1 MMKNKEKKEKP
12 NYGFDV
18 QKLYLEMFLSDAE
31 TYMRCAN
38 IFEPESFDQ
47 KLQETAKFIKTYTD
61 EYRVIPDV
69 HIVNANCGKD
79 LQTVSL
85 PKENYDWLM
94 DEFEQFSR
102 HKGLERAIIQSS
114 DLLDDGDYGPVEK
127 LIKDAIQISL
137 NKDMGTDYFADPKAR
152 LSKLKDGNGQISTG
166 WPNIDKKLYGGF
178 NRGELNIFCA
188 GSGGG
193 KSLFLANLGVNFA
206 LQGLN
211 VLYLTFELSE
221 GLVSMRLDSMVTG
234 ITTRDIF
241 KQIDDVEL
249 KVKMVGK
256 KSGGIQVKYMPS
268 GKNCNDI
275 RAYLKEYQVKTGV
288 KPDVILIDYL
298 DLMMPLSVK
307 VSPSDLFVKDK
318 YVSEEIRNLA
328 METQCITVT
337 ASQLNRSAV
346 EEIEFDH
353 SHISGGLS
361 KIMTADN
368 VIGIFTSR
376 AMRERGRYQIQ
387 FMKTRSSSG
396 VGQKCDLEFN
406 VDTLRITD
414 IDEDESGNTPQSRP
428 AGGVYANLKKTST
441 VTANNVDS
449 SEGGGGFKRGEAKPG
464 FDPFNPAH
472 NAGRTDD
479 PKEGTNA
486 PKIRADVG
494 GAKIRAMLAGLN
506 SEKD

>member
-1 MMKNKEKKEKP
+1 MNKA
-12 NYGFDV
+12 NYNYEI

-31 TYMRCAN
+31 SFTRCQN
-38 IFEPESFDQ
+38 IFDPENFDQ
-47 KLQETAKFIKTYTD
+47 RLQKTAEFIT
-61 EYRVIPDV
+61 EYVDKYKVIPDST
-69 HIVNANCGKD
+69 IVNSHCSTA

-85 PKENYDWLM
+85 PKENYEWLL
-94 DEFEQFSR
+94 DEFENFSR
-102 HKGLERAIIQSS
+102 HKGLERAILKSA
-114 DLLDDGDYGPVEK
+114 DLLEKAEYGPVEK

-137 NKDMGTDYFADPKAR
+137 NKDMGTDYFEDPRAR

-166 WPNIDKKLYGGF
+166 WPSIDRKLYGGF

-193 KSLFLANLGVNFA
+193 KSLFLANLGVNWA
-206 LQGLN
+206 MQGLN

-221 GLVSMRLDSMVTG
+221 GLVSMRLDSMMTG
-234 ITTRDIF
+234 ITTREIF
-241 KQIDDVEL
+241 KNIDDVEL
-249 KVKMVGK
+249 KVKMLGK
-256 KSGGIQVKYMPS
+256 KSGNLQVKYMPS

-275 RAYLKEYQVKTGV
+275 RAYLKEYQVKKGV

-376 AMRERGRYQIQ
+376 AMKERGRYQIQ

-396 VGQKCDLEFN
+396 VGQKVDLEFN
-406 VDTLRITD
+406 VDTLRISD
-414 IDEDESGNTPQSRP
+414 LGEEEDNRSFNQGGGARPPTGNS
-428 AGGVYANLKKTST
+428 VYAGLKKTSV
-441 VTANNVDS
+441 VTTTTDMETGEIIEVDP
-449 SEGGGGFKRGEAKPG
+449 R
-464 FDPFNPAH
+464 
-472 NAGRTDD
+472 AGSPV
-479 PKEGTNA
+479 PKVKAEL
-486 PKIRADVG
+486 G
-494 GAKIRAMLAGLN
+494 GAKIRAMLANLN